1 MAKEKK
7 NRDIYE
13 EDLLDAEFER
23 GNGKGWIPVLI
34 AILLI
39 LIVGGATVGV
49 KLYEKYSY
57 SKERMDLAEY
67 YSITQEWQVPLIIG
81 NEVIE
86 DKALCRDG
94 NYYLPLAFVQQSLND
109 KFYYDRYE
117 KLLLFTTPTQL
128 YEIPVNSA
136 SYTVAGETKENA
148 KTIWVLQD
156 EVPFVELD
164 FVLQFADVLCDVFE
178 QPARIQL
185 YLEAGMGQTA
195 AISKDTAVRYQGGIK
210 SDILCD
216 VKAGDSVYVLDEME
230 TWSKVKT
237 ADAVIGYVENKR
249 LEDLR
254 DEQIAL
260 PGTYVAPE
268 YTAIRKEYPINL
280 VWHQVTNSAA
290 NAGVDEL
297 LASTKGVTTISPT
310 WFFLKD
316 NSGNFDSIA
325 DQSYVDNMHARN
337 IEVWALIDN
346 FTNDVD
352 IAQILSTTTNRK
364 TLVNNL
370 IQTALAYQID
380 GINIDFEE
388 VPQEAGADYVQ
399 FLRELSIACR
409 QNGIVLSVDNYVPT
423 EYTAHYGRAAQG
435 EVVDYFIIMGYDEHY
450 GGSSQAGSVASYNYV
465 KAGIENTLKDV
476 PASKVINAVP
486 FYTRLWKIADGVS
499 SEALTMS
506 GADNMLA
513 QYGVEATWDDETQQN
528 FAQFEAD
535 GAKYQIWLEDMD
547 SISAKLNLMSGYRL
561 AGVAAWKLG
570 LEKTEIW
577 DAIEAY
583 LATCQVDTTAE
594 GDATSETEGALA
606 EQQTVEIQEI
616 ETDE

>member
-7 NRDIYE
+7 NKDIFDDDIFDE
-13 EDLLDAEFER
+13 EYER
-23 GNGKGWIPVLI
+23 GSRKGWIPVLI

-39 LIVGGATVGV
+39 LIVGGATIGM

-67 YSITQEWQVPLIIG
+67 YNITQEWQVPLIVG
-81 NEVIE
+81 NELLE

-94 NYYLPLAFVQQSLND
+94 NYYLPLMFVQQNMND
-109 KFYYDRYE
+109 KFYYDSHE
-117 KLLLFTTPTQL
+117 NLLLFTTPTQL
-128 YEIPVNSA
+128 YEIPVNSS
-136 SYTVAGETKENA
+136 SYTVAGETKENE

-156 EVPFVELD
+156 EVPYVEMQ
-164 FVLQFADVLCDVFE
+164 FVLQFTDDLCTVFE
-178 QPARIQL
+178 QPARIQI
-185 YLEAGMGQTA
+185 YLDAEHVQTA
-195 AISKDTAVRYQGGIK
+195 QISKDTAVRYQGGIK

-216 VKAGDSVYVLDEME
+216 VKMGDTVYVLDEME

-237 ADAVIGYVENKR
+237 EDAIIGYVENKR
-249 LEDLR
+249 LADLR

-260 PGTYVAPE
+260 PGTYVAPD
-268 YTAIRKEYPINL
+268 YTSIQKEYPINL

-290 NAGVDEL
+290 NAGVEEL

-310 WFFLKD
+310 WFFLND
-316 NSGNFDSIA
+316 NFGNFDSIA
-325 DQSYVDNMHARN
+325 DQNYVDNMHARN
-337 IEVWALIDN
+337 IEVWALVDN

-364 TLVNNL
+364 TLINNL
-370 IQTALAYQID
+370 VQTTLSYQID

-399 FLRELSIACR
+399 FLRELSISCR

-465 KAGIENTLKDV
+465 KAGIENTLRDV

-486 FYTRLWKIADGVS
+486 FYTRLWKIADEVS

-506 GADNMLA
+506 GADNVLA
-513 QYGVEATWDDETQQN
+513 QNGVTATWDDVTQQN
-528 FAQFEAD
+528 FAEFEAD

-547 SISAKLNLMSGYRL
+547 SMTAKLSLMSGYRL

-570 LEKTEIW
+570 LEKAEIW
-577 DAIEAY
+577 DAIEVY
-583 LATCQVDTTAE
+583 LAESLVNAQTDENTPSDGEASTEQESSELQV
-594 GDATSETEGALA
+594 
-606 EQQTVEIQEI
+606 I